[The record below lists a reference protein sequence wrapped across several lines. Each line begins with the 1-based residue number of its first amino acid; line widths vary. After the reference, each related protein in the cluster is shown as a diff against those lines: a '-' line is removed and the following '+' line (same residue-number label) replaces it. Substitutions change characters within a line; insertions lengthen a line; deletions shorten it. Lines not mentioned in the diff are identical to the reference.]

1 VDAYKSGKGPIFDA
15 VNCLGAA
22 EKKNFRNAANSQFPS
37 MSAID
42 RAVRNSDVQAA
53 VWMHFSFVPSVEYP
67 VLSNDLLYGTLSAG
81 VHTKV
86 FKHILVSDE
95 ADDSYKKFIRELAS
109 YFRRT
114 VVEYSE
120 VDAST
125 YEDNQAGKQA
135 NGDGDSDSDGDG
147 DGDIDKKGKLL
158 VGAMVVQFSVPSPKY
173 PCYT

>member
-1 VDAYKSGKGPIFDA
+1 
-15 VNCLGAA
+15 
-22 EKKNFRNAANSQFPS
+22 

-53 VWMHFSFVPSVEYP
+53 VWRHFGFEQSVEYP
-67 VLSNDLLYGTLSAG
+67 MLSNDLLYGTLSAG

-95 ADDSYKKFIRELAS
+95 ADYSYKKFIRELAK

-114 VVEYSE
+114 FVEYSE

-125 YEDNQAGKQA
+125 YEDQQAGKQA
-135 NGDGDSDSDGDG
+135 NGDGDGDG
-147 DGDIDKKGKLL
+147 DGDIDKKGK
-158 VGAMVVQFSVPSPKY
+158 
-173 PCYT
+173 